1 MSAKTPVE
9 HDAENS
15 GENVVEIRK
24 LLNKVSNFVLHRD
37 LDFDVHAGEVMTLV
51 GGSGSGKT
59 QLVRVILGLKRPSAG
74 VVRVF
79 GVSWDGAGYAQ
90 IRATRERMGMLFQ
103 NGALYSALTVFQ
115 NVAFPL
121 RERGGLDEDAIHAIV
136 HAKLAQVEL
145 EPQHADLM
153 PANLSGGMVKRVSLA
168 RAMALSPELLI
179 LDEPTAGLDPDRSE
193 AFVRLIKRLRTEYRF
208 AVLMVTHDLDTLH
221 DLTDRIAVL
230 ADQHIIACGSVDEV
244 RSVEHRF
251 VQSFFGGSAAGA
263 PLRRPKRGG
272 DSGKPRLCAD
282 HRRVHCRDRGGDRGV
297 GKLACRRSRPT
308 QQLSR
313 GCTAADHR
321 LERAGAGELSWP

>member
-1 MSAKTPVE
+1 MSAETPVK

-251 VQSFFGGSAAGA
+251 VQSFFGGERGRRAFKAA
-263 PLRRPKRGG
+263 
-272 DSGKPRLCAD
+272 
-282 HRRVHCRDRGGDRGV
+282 
-297 GKLACRRSRPT
+297 
-308 QQLSR
+308 
-313 GCTAADHR
+313 
-321 LERAGAGELSWP
+321 

>member
-1 MSAKTPVE
+1 MSAETPVE
-9 HDAENS
+9 QVAENG
-15 GENVVEIRK
+15 GENVVDIRK
-24 LLNKVSNFVLHRD
+24 LLNKVANFVLHRD
-37 LDFDVHAGEVMTLV
+37 LDFDVRAGEVMTLV

-59 QLVRVILGLKRPSAG
+59 QLVRVILGLKQPSAG
-74 VVRVF
+74 DVRVF
-79 GVSWDGAGYAQ
+79 GVSWDRASYAQ

-121 RERGGLDEDAIHAIV
+121 RERGGLDEDAIRAIV

-153 PANLSGGMVKRVSLA
+153 PASLSGGMVKRVSLA

-230 ADQHIIACGSVDEV
+230 ADQHIIACGSVNEV

-251 VQSFFGGSAAGA
+251 VQSFFGG
-263 PLRRPKRGG
+263 
-272 DSGKPRLCAD
+272 
-282 HRRVHCRDRGGDRGV
+282 DRG
-297 GKLACRRSRPT
+297 RR
-308 QQLSR
+308 
-313 GCTAADHR
+313 AF
-321 LERAGAGELSWP
+321 EAG